1 MVRACA
7 NASALQCIMM
17 TELQILEPVT
27 RPRLV
32 APQYIALAFSGA
44 ISNPGAL
51 AAGVLGSTALR
62 RPLSAGALTRTY
74 PPLPNITGI
83 LVDPSQL
90 IRCELRSSVL
100 CGVYRETFC
109 EGPRHVFD
117 PAINASFLHWMAVAP
132 RAVGW
137 SRTVPDRDRSPW
149 CYRPLRRAKAQG
161 RFCGQRRGH
170 SQHGARWRVRSRVSL
185 SARRRQRASAEAG
198 ARSRDAVPGPAQGTC
213 RSSQQDREDARRHAG
228 RAKEP
233 RRLQVPDGDVE
244 DPDGRAALRGRPRA
258 GRCERLSW
266 HGYGSWRPRSRQGR
280 RQHPRRRGDAL
291 GDPAPGA
298 RREPGARAFHLL
310 RPCPLIS
317 SCGAPLARQMT
328 EETISMKLRWHG
340 HSAFRIEAGAAKILI
355 DPFLSDNPSWHKGW
369 IGSRAGEDLTRGGGR

>member
-17 TELQILEPVT
+17 TALQIFEPVT

-51 AAGVLGSTALR
+51 AAGVQGSETPR
-62 RPLSAGALTRTY
+62 RPLSAAALTKTY
-74 PPLPNITGI
+74 PPLLNITGI

-100 CGVYRETFC
+100 CGCIAKRSREYRIPLNVPYCLSRIPSARMPRAFEFPVLAFPFC

-170 SQHGARWRVRSRVSL
+170 SQLGAR
-185 SARRRQRASAEAG
+185 G
-198 ARSRDAVPGPAQGTC
+198 
-213 RSSQQDREDARRHAG
+213 
-228 RAKEP
+228 
-233 RRLQVPDGDVE
+233 
-244 DPDGRAALRGRPRA
+244 
-258 GRCERLSW
+258 
-266 HGYGSWRPRSRQGR
+266 
-280 RQHPRRRGDAL
+280 
-291 GDPAPGA
+291 
-298 RREPGARAFHLL
+298 
-310 RPCPLIS
+310 
-317 SCGAPLARQMT
+317 
-328 EETISMKLRWHG
+328 
-340 HSAFRIEAGAAKILI
+340 
-355 DPFLSDNPSWHKGW
+355 
-369 IGSRAGEDLTRGGGR
+369 